1 MPSESPFKTKLAIAS
16 DHAGFA
22 LKKALLAH
30 YGDATFI
37 DLGCDSEDSVDYPD
51 YARKVVEMLSL
62 TEQPTA
68 TGGGDGAPSTE
79 GSTSTEKGR
88 RSATS
93 GEGGILG
100 SKEGDATGG
109 GDGAPSTEGSTST
122 EKGRQSG
129 ATSSED
135 ATGGKGGDSTGGKG
149 AKGEVSKG
157 VLICGS
163 GMGMSISAN
172 RHRGIRAALCSEPS
186 QVALARRHNNANIL
200 VLPGRF
206 IDEATARKCLDEF
219 LNTDFEGGRHL
230 RRVSAIDKLPQ
241 S

>member
-1 MPSESPFKTKLAIAS
+1 MPSDSPFKTKLAIAS

-51 YARKVVEMLSL
+51 YARKVVEMLAL

-88 RSATS
+88 KSATS
-93 GEGGILG
+93 GE
-100 SKEGDATGG
+100 DATGG
-109 GDGAPSTEGSTST
+109 GDSVSSTEGSTST
-122 EKGRQSG
+122 EKGSQSV
-129 ATSSED
+129 TSSEGGS
-135 ATGGKGGDSTGGKG
+135 TGGKEGDSTGGKG

-241 S
+241 D